1 MAGTDEGVREVKRL
15 IERLMIREL
24 DNQGL
29 SGANSTAGQTGTTG
43 PAKVEYVEEQAGN
56 PFPRPPAVRYKPGR
70 YFDTRWST
78 DGRVEEILAR
88 LIAEERRKSPSS
100 WKHKYLRELERGY
113 TFAVTMSS
121 YLYDQWKS
129 LEGIASSEACP
140 EDVKKGI
147 TKGVNTAE
155 AIFEMA
161 YEEHDRIR
169 IEVLGLGKEDDERL
183 ARRSSRRRRA
193 HRRRRAARTH
203 DIT

>member
-1 MAGTDEGVREVKRL
+1 MSSSNEDASQAERL
-15 IERLMIREL
+15 IERLIREL
-24 DNQGL
+24 DNQRL
-29 SGANSTAGQTGTTG
+29 TGANSTAGQTGTSG
-43 PAKVEYVEEQAGN
+43 PAKIEYVEEQAGN

-88 LIAEERRKSPSS
+88 LLVEERRKNPSS
-100 WKHKYLRELERGY
+100 WKYKYLRELERGY

-121 YLYDQWKS
+121 YQYDGVKF
-129 LEGIASSEACP
+129 LEGIASSEASP
-140 EDVKKGI
+140 EDIKKDI
-147 TKGVNTAE
+147 TKVVNTSQ

-183 ARRSSRRRRA
+183 ARRNSRRRRA
-193 HRRRRAARTH
+193 HRRRAARTH
-203 DIT
+203 DMT

>member
-1 MAGTDEGVREVKRL
+1 MAGTDEGVRELKRL
-15 IERLMIREL
+15 IERLIREL
-24 DNQGL
+24 DNQRL
-29 SGANSTAGQTGTTG
+29 TGANSTAGQTGTSG
-43 PAKVEYVEEQAGN
+43 PAKIEYVEEQAGN

-88 LIAEERRKSPSS
+88 LLVEERRKNPSS
-100 WKHKYLRELERGY
+100 WKYKYLRELERGY

-121 YLYDQWKS
+121 YQYDGVKF
-129 LEGIASSEACP
+129 LEGIASSEASP
-140 EDVKKGI
+140 EDIKKDI
-147 TKGVNTAE
+147 TKVVNTSQ

-183 ARRSSRRRRA
+183 ARRNSRRRRA
-193 HRRRRAARTH
+193 HRRRAARTH
-203 DIT
+203 DMT

>member
-1 MAGTDEGVREVKRL
+1 MAGTDEGVRELKRL
-15 IERLMIREL
+15 IERLIREL
-24 DNQGL
+24 DNQRL
-29 SGANSTAGQTGTTG
+29 TGANSTAGQTGTTG
-43 PAKVEYVEEQAGN
+43 PAKIEFVEEQAGN
-56 PFPRPPAVRYKPGR
+56 PFPRPPVAPKACG

-78 DGRVEEILAR
+78 GGRVEEILAR

-121 YLYDQWKS
+121 YQYDGVKF
-129 LEGIASSEACP
+129 LEGIASSEASP
-140 EDVKKGI
+140 EDIKKDI
-147 TKGVNTAE
+147 TKVVNTSQ

-183 ARRSSRRRRA
+183 ARRNSRRRRA
-193 HRRRRAARTH
+193 QRRRRAARTH
-203 DIT
+203 DMT